1 MLRAVSPVRD
11 EKSVAPGDQ
20 GEPGERDRRTVQ
32 PAVAGDRG
40 CTFHLN
46 QFQPYANP
54 SKDPHPLS
62 APSGTF
68 PSTAS
73 SFPGFP
79 SAAPGQNSGAP
90 LVTLGYTLET
100 CFAGSIAGTAAG
112 NLPLKWKSRQNT
124 RNSEEPV
131 SQAFVA
137 RT

>member
-1 MLRAVSPVRD
+1 MAEGNPGRGIAAPLSP
-11 EKSVAPGDQ
+11 SG
-20 GEPGERDRRTVQ
+20 
-32 PAVAGDRG
+32 GDRG
-40 CTFHLN
+40 CTFHFN
-46 QFQPYANP
+46 QFQSYANP
-54 SKDPHPLS
+54 SKDPRPLS
-62 APSGTF
+62 APAGTL
-68 PSTAS
+68 AS
-73 SFPGFP
+73 RSFSFPGFP
-79 SAAPGQNSGAP
+79 SAAPGQNGGAP